1 MILSGP
7 LSLLV
12 DRTEGCTDAR
22 NAHFPL
28 AADCWETDGCWPQV
42 MKAKLLQ
49 ILTPCSQAR
58 GFHSLLVFS
67 LRLYLPSLCG
77 VKSCQVQLDGEGMR
91 LEGLGRRAP
100 LGPGLF
106 LGTRP
111 DKHLTTEPPLQ
122 SCPLPSAAAGQSRFS
137 VLRPFIKLIGHRIGH
152 DETMRCSQWGLC
164 KLIQNVCRWGWR
176 HGSVNE
182 RSKPSIHLTQM
193 HRQMHTHKVVCM

>member
-7 LSLLV
+7 FSLLV

-77 VKSCQVQLDGEGMR
+77 VKSCQVQLGGEGMR

-100 LGPGLF
+100 LGPALF
-106 LGTRP
+106 LGRVLTSILPLR
-111 DKHLTTEPPLQ
+111 HLSSP
-122 SCPLPSAAAGQSRFS
+122 SRFLLLLLDRADS
-137 VLRPFIKLIGHRIGH
+137 VC
-152 DETMRCSQWGLC
+152 CSLS
-164 KLIQNVCRWGWR
+164 L
-176 HGSVNE
+176 S
-182 RSKPSIHLTQM
+182 
-193 HRQMHTHKVVCM
+193 